1 MVYAAPSS
9 SGTVINGIDYG
20 NPAKIANTAMTW
32 HKYRSA
38 KMFLATGQFAID
50 TVNRTIQVTKR
61 ILAVVDNGAYYW
73 ISASEEPVPMLDKA
87 SHADPCL

>member
-1 MVYAAPSS
+1 
-9 SGTVINGIDYG
+9 
-20 NPAKIANTAMTW
+20 MTW

-61 ILAVVDNGAYYW
+61 ILAVVLTTGSVLVRSRYRCW
-73 ISASEEPVPMLDKA
+73 IVRKQKSIT
-87 SHADPCL
+87 C